1 MMTKPRNS
9 SQSWRVLW
17 LIPVAVLAALSIVAT
32 GGGSGGGDNPDD
44 GGGAGGVDPPLII
57 LPTYNFFMT
66 NLPGDTPLTASVG
79 GSYAVSIDFDSLFPG
94 SVNLDAD
101 ANNIVTFLSYIVRS
115 SARVNLTLTST
126 DPSPLDGTFAVIV
139 TEDIN
144 AMVGDAPVSGAFN
157 VVTAIETVS
166 VSILGDSIQLT
177 LNGGAP
183 VVYNNWEE
191 LTDLFDDE
199 SQETWQ
205 RRAALAAGAFE
216 FVIEQFFSMADI
228 LDELEA
234 VTFTNPVVEVCDM
247 FTGAPPEG
255 VLAQGEFTMT
265 WLGSGELSND
275 DDFSWQ
281 FNQCW
286 SGDSSELIDGTIS
299 LEDYTE
305 SNNFDNTTLFEI
317 GFGGLGGQP
326 GGVVYDMTISDT
338 VENQGVFTIPPEG
351 VMTINGGFALIIQAP

>member
-1 MMTKPRNS
+1 MTKPRNS
-9 SQSWRVLW
+9 AQSWRVLW

-32 GGGSGGGDNPDD
+32 GGGSGGDNNP
-44 GGGAGGVDPPLII
+44 GGGGGDGGVDPPLII

-66 NLPGDTPLTASVG
+66 NLTGGTPLTVSVG
-79 GSYAVSIDFDSLFPG
+79 SSYTVAIDIDSLFPG
-94 SVNLDAD
+94 SVNLDAG

-115 SARVNLTLTST
+115 GARVDLTLTST
-126 DPSPLDGTFAVIV
+126 DPSALDGTFAVIV

-144 AMVGDAPVSGAFN
+144 AMVGDDPVSGAFN

-166 VSILGDSIQLT
+166 VSILADSIQLT
-177 LNGGAP
+177 LDGGAP

-199 SQETWQ
+199 LQETWQ
-205 RRAALAAGAFE
+205 RRAALAAAAFG
-216 FVIEQFFSMADI
+216 FVIDQFFSMADI

-234 VTFTNPVVEVCDM
+234 VTLANPVVEVCDM
-247 FTGAPPEG
+247 FTGSPPEG
-255 VLAQGEFTMT
+255 VLAQGEITIT

-286 SGDSSELIDGTIS
+286 NADSSELIDGTIS

-326 GGVVYDMTISDT
+326 GGIVYEMTIFDT
-338 VENQGVFTIPPEG
+338 VEDQGVFTIPPEG
-351 VMTINGGFALIIQAP
+351 VMTINGGFALIIQSP

>member
-1 MMTKPRNS
+1 MTKPRNS
-9 SQSWRVLW
+9 AQPWRVLW

-32 GGGSGGGDNPDD
+32 SGGSGGGDNSDD
-44 GGGAGGVDPPLII
+44 GGGGGDLPLNI

-66 NLPGDTPLTASVG
+66 NLPGDTPLTVSVG
-79 GSYAVSIDFDSLFPG
+79 SSFAVSVDFDGLFPG

-115 SARVNLTLTST
+115 GARVDLTLTST

-144 AMVGDAPVSGAFN
+144 AMVDDAPVSGAFN

-166 VSILGDSIQLT
+166 VSILGDGIQLT

-191 LTDLFDDE
+191 FTDLFDDE

-205 RRAALAAGAFE
+205 RRAALAAGAFG

-234 VTFTNPVVEVCDM
+234 VTFTSPVVEVCDM
-247 FTGAPPEG
+247 FTGTPPEG
-255 VLAQGEFTMT
+255 VLAQGEITIT

-286 SGDSSELIDGTIS
+286 SDDSSELIDGTVS
-299 LEDYTE
+299 LENYTE
-305 SNNFDNTTLFEI
+305 TIDTNNNTLFEI
-317 GFGGLGGQP
+317 GFGGLSGEP
-326 GGVVYDMTISDT
+326 GGVVYEMTISDT

>member
-1 MMTKPRNS
+1 MTKPRNS
-9 SQSWRVLW
+9 AQPWRVLW

-32 GGGSGGGDNPDD
+32 GGGSDGGGGDNSN
-44 GGGAGGVDPPLII
+44 GGDSGGDLPLTI

-79 GSYAVSIDFDSLFPG
+79 GSFAVSVDFDGLFPG

-115 SARVNLTLTST
+115 SARVDLTLTST
-126 DPSPLDGTFAVIV
+126 NSSPLDGTFAVIV

-144 AMVGDAPVSGAFN
+144 ATVDDAPVSGAFD
-157 VVTAIETVS
+157 VVTSIETVS
-166 VSILGDSIQLT
+166 VSILGDSIQLS

-183 VVYNNWEE
+183 VVYNTWEE
-191 LTDLFDDE
+191 FTDLFDDE

-205 RRAALAAGAFE
+205 RRAALAAGVFG
-216 FVIEQFFSMADI
+216 FVIDQFFSVADI

-234 VTFTNPVVEVCDM
+234 VTFTNPVVETCDM

-255 VLAQGEFTMT
+255 VLAQGEITMT
-265 WLGSGELSND
+265 WLGSGELSNG

-286 SGDSSELIDGTIS
+286 SDDSDEFIDGTVS
-299 LEDYTE
+299 LENYIETIDTVTG
-305 SNNFDNTTLFEI
+305 SLFEI
-317 GFGGLGGQP
+317 GFGGLSGEP
-326 GGVVYDMTISDT
+326 GGVVYEMTISDT
-338 VENQGVFTIPPEG
+338 EENQGVFTIPPEDAI
-351 VMTINGGFALIIQAP
+351 TINGGFALIIQMP